1 MKDCA
6 KELMVNRIMTVL
18 VNGYNT
24 VYPDFQ
30 MFFERSRTHPK
41 NMVKNKFF
49 ELKFCELISKEGN
62 LENHI
67 FSEEFNFLWIINN
80 SSNRIEF

>member
-24 VYPDFQ
+24 VIPDCRIFL
-30 MFFERSRTHPK
+30 SAVALIPK
-41 NMVKNKFF
+41 
-49 ELKFCELISKEGN
+49 I
-62 LENHI
+62 
-67 FSEEFNFLWIINN
+67 W
-80 SSNRIEF
+80 